1 MNLEQITDEKITLE
15 VIWLSSDY
23 VSKKITETRERSW
36 RRVIER
42 HYRKIE
48 YVNAEGKICLGY
60 SSDSSSINQ
69 PFALYIRNLFG
80 DGAYYIN
87 EEEDRN
93 YLLVII
99 NGEVMQ
105 GTDVYI
111 NNALFERY
119 RQKLLSGEYT
129 SLQWSCLTM
138 AHIDEVIEANNLF
151 KRKNK
156 KKKIT
161 YLFTM
166 LSTGVICL
174 MLFAVALKIFW
185 VN

>member
-1 MNLEQITDEKITLE
+1 MNLELITDEKITLE
-15 VIWLSSDY
+15 VIWLSSDN

-48 YVNAEGKICLGY
+48 YVNAEGNICLGY
-60 SSDSSSINQ
+60 SSDTSSMAQ

-80 DGAYYIN
+80 DGVYYIS
-87 EEEDRN
+87 EEEERN

-111 NNALFERY
+111 DNGIFELY
-119 RQKLLSGEYT
+119 RQKLLSGEYAL
-129 SLQWSCLTM
+129 LQWSRLTM
-138 AHIDEVIEANNLF
+138 AHIDEVIEANNLY
-151 KRKNK
+151 K
-156 KKKIT
+156 KKDKKNKIT
-161 YLFTM
+161 YLLSM
-166 LSTGVICL
+166 LGIGVICL
-174 MLFAVALKIFW
+174 MLFAVALKIFL

>member
-1 MNLEQITDEKITLE
+1 
-15 VIWLSSDY
+15 
-23 VSKKITETRERSW
+23 
-36 RRVIER
+36 
-42 HYRKIE
+42 
-48 YVNAEGKICLGY
+48 
-60 SSDSSSINQ
+60 
-69 PFALYIRNLFG
+69 
-80 DGAYYIN
+80 
-87 EEEDRN
+87 
-93 YLLVII
+93 
-99 NGEVMQ
+99 MQ